1 MATTVNVVCYKS
13 KVLKNNESP
22 LMIRVCKD
30 RKRKYISI
38 GLSINPIYWDF
49 TKNAPKP
56 QCPNKEALTTLIT
69 QKLHAYSEQIM
80 EFKAMDRD
88 YTASTLVEKVSKPS
102 KLKTVG
108 EVFLEQMQ
116 ALRDAQRLSYM
127 LTIQQTYNSLM
138 EFNKHLNIY
147 FVDIDVPWLKRY
159 ETWLRKHGLSGNTIK
174 GRFVDIRTMYNI
186 AIDENLVKVEHY
198 PFRKFKISKLQQ
210 ETAKR
215 AITKED
221 VTRIMEYKTK
231 SKLVQFA
238 IDIFTFSY
246 IMGGINFVDIASLT
260 KENIMDNRLVY
271 IRQKT
276 KKLIQLPLQD
286 KAIELIEKYH
296 DDNNPHLFPILL
308 AYHKTEQ
315 QRLNRVHK
323 VIVNVNKRL
332 KKIGKELELPITLTT
347 YVARHSHAT
356 ILKKAGVATSI
367 ISESLGHSSEK
378 VTQIYLDSFGNEQM
392 DDAMKNLL

>member
-1 MATTVNVVCYKS
+1 MNVTVNVICYKS
-13 KVLKNNESP
+13 KVLKNSESP

-30 RKRKYISI
+30 KKRKYISL
-38 GLSINPIYWDF
+38 GLSIKPVHWDF

-56 QCPNKEALTTLIT
+56 KCPNREALTTLIA
-69 QKLHAYSEQIM
+69 QKLQSYSEQIM

-88 YTASTLVEKVSKPS
+88 FTATSLVEKVSNPS
-102 KLKTVG
+102 NLKTVG
-108 EVFLEQMQ
+108 EVFTEQMQ

-127 LTIQQTYNSLM
+127 LSIQQTYNSLL
-138 EFNKHLNIY
+138 EFNRHLNIY
-147 FVDIDVPWLKRY
+147 FVDIDVPWLKKY

-174 GRFVDIRTMYNI
+174 GRFVDIRTMYNV
-186 AIDENLVKVEHY
+186 AISENLIKPEHY
-198 PFRKFKISKLQQ
+198 PFRQFKISKLQQ

-215 AITKED
+215 AIPKD
-221 VTRIMEYKTK
+221 DITRIIEYKTK
-231 SKLVQFA
+231 SKQVQLA

-246 IMGGINFVDIASLT
+246 IMGGINFIDIANLT
-260 KENIMDNRLVY
+260 LNNIIDNRLVY
-271 IRQKT
+271 TRHKT
-276 KKLIQLPLQD
+276 KKLIQLPLHP
-286 KAIELIEKYH
+286 KTIELIEKYH
-296 DDNNPHLFPILL
+296 DDNNPHLFPILM

-315 QRLNRVHK
+315 QRFNRVHK
-323 VIVNVNKRL
+323 IIVNVNNRL
-332 KKIGKELELPITLTT
+332 KKIGKELGIPITLTT

-356 ILKKAGVATSI
+356 VLKKSGVATSI

>member
-69 QKLHAYSEQIM
+69 LKLHAYSEQIM

-186 AIDENLVKVEHY
+186 AVDENLVKVEHY

-231 SKLVQFA
+231 NKLVQFA

-356 ILKKAGVATSI
+356 ILKKAGGATSI

>member
-1 MATTVNVVCYKS
+1 
-13 KVLKNNESP
+13 
-22 LMIRVCKD
+22 MIRVCKD

-186 AIDENLVKVEHY
+186 AVDENLVKVEHY

-231 SKLVQFA
+231 NKLVQFA

>member
-116 ALRDAQRLSYM
+116 ALRNAQRLSYM

-186 AIDENLVKVEHY
+186 AVDENLVKVEHY

-221 VTRIMEYKTK
+221 VTRIMEYNTK
-231 SKLVQFA
+231 NKLVQFA

-296 DDNNPHLFPILL
+296 DDDNPHLFPILL

>member
-56 QCPNKEALTTLIT
+56 QCPNKEALTILIT

-186 AIDENLVKVEHY
+186 AVDENLVKVEHY

-221 VTRIMEYKTK
+221 VTRIMEYNTK
-231 SKLVQFA
+231 NKLVQFA

-296 DDNNPHLFPILL
+296 DDDNPHLFPILL

-332 KKIGKELELPITLTT
+332 KKVGKELELPITLTT

>member
-69 QKLHAYSEQIM
+69 QKLHAYSKQIM

-186 AIDENLVKVEHY
+186 AVDENLVKVEHY

-221 VTRIMEYKTK
+221 VTRIMEYNTK
-231 SKLVQFA
+231 NKLVQFA

-296 DDNNPHLFPILL
+296 DDDNPHLFPILL

-332 KKIGKELELPITLTT
+332 KKVGKELELPITLTT

>member
-56 QCPNKEALTTLIT
+56 QCPNKEDLTTLIT

-186 AIDENLVKVEHY
+186 AVDENLVKVEHY

-231 SKLVQFA
+231 NKLVQFA

>member
-1 MATTVNVVCYKS
+1 
-13 KVLKNNESP
+13 
-22 LMIRVCKD
+22 MIRVCKD

-186 AIDENLVKVEHY
+186 AVDENLVKVEHY

-221 VTRIMEYKTK
+221 VTRIMEYNTK
-231 SKLVQFA
+231 NKLVQFA

-296 DDNNPHLFPILL
+296 DDDNPHLFPILL

>member
-186 AIDENLVKVEHY
+186 AVDENLVKVEHY

-221 VTRIMEYKTK
+221 VTRIMEYNTK
-231 SKLVQFA
+231 NKLVQFA

>member
-186 AIDENLVKVEHY
+186 AVDENLVKVEHY

-221 VTRIMEYKTK
+221 VTRIMEYNTK
-231 SKLVQFA
+231 NKLVQFA

-308 AYHKTEQ
+308 AYHKTKQ

>member
-1 MATTVNVVCYKS
+1 
-13 KVLKNNESP
+13 
-22 LMIRVCKD
+22 MIRVCKD

-49 TKNAPKP
+49 TKNVPKP

-186 AIDENLVKVEHY
+186 AVDENLVKVEHY

-231 SKLVQFA
+231 NKLVQFA

-296 DDNNPHLFPILL
+296 DDDNPHLFPILL

>member
-69 QKLHAYSEQIM
+69 LKLHAYSEQIM

-159 ETWLRKHGLSGNTIK
+159 ETWLRKNGLSGNTIK

-186 AIDENLVKVEHY
+186 AVDENLVKVEHY

-231 SKLVQFA
+231 NKLVQFA

-356 ILKKAGVATSI
+356 ILKKAGGATSI

>member
-127 LTIQQTYNSLM
+127 LTIQQTYNSLI

-159 ETWLRKHGLSGNTIK
+159 ETWLRKHNLSGNTIK

-231 SKLVQFA
+231 NKLVQFA
-238 IDIFTFSY
+238 IDIFIFSY

-296 DDNNPHLFPILL
+296 DEDNPHLFPILL

-332 KKIGKELELPITLTT
+332 KKVGEELELPITLTT

>member
-69 QKLHAYSEQIM
+69 LKLHAYSEQIM

-186 AIDENLVKVEHY
+186 AVDENLVKVEHY

-231 SKLVQFA
+231 NKLVQFA

-356 ILKKAGVATSI
+356 ILKKAGGAPSI